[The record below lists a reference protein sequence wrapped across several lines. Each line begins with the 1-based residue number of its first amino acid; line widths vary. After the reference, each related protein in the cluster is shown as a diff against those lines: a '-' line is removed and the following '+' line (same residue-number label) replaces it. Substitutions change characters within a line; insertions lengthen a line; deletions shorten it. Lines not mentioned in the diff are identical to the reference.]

1 MDLLRRLGRQ
11 LHHQRTARG
20 VALLPFEGKQVHAR
34 KPYRQHSN
42 VDEQRDR
49 QRHPDGGN
57 GDTPMVA
64 ARCVEPVAHRF
75 AKSAC
80 HADRLNRV
88 ESRAGVGLRPAGGHI
103 GEGLL
108 ATLNIHLR
116 PALGWL
122 ATSRRGSQISDARS
136 ITPEASSGSAPSLR
150 ASVGPHGVR
159 EAPANSST
167 CAVRCRLAGLRAD
180 RSVEPAT
187 PASARVRSSGA
198 GKNAIP
204 PAPGSALP
212 NPDKFIWPKDLLSF
226 SGRAQ
231 RLQYG

>member
-1 MDLLRRLGRQ
+1 MDLLRRLGSQ

-20 VALLPFEGKQVHAR
+20 VALLPFERKQVHAR
-34 KPYRQHSN
+34 KPYRQRSN

-88 ESRAGVGLRPAGGHI
+88 KSRAGVGLRPAGGHI

-116 PALGWL
+116 PPLGWL
-122 ATSRRGSQISDARS
+122 RRLAAVKFLTR
-136 ITPEASSGSAPSLR
+136 EASQPHLILHRACARLLDHTAARKLR
-150 ASVGPHGVR
+150 P
-159 EAPANSST
+159 
-167 CAVRCRLAGLRAD
+167 
-180 RSVEPAT
+180 T
-187 PASARVRSSGA
+187 PALAQCDVGLLVCAPTDLSSQQRPRPRV
-198 GKNAIP
+198 
-204 PAPGSALP
+204 
-212 NPDKFIWPKDLLSF
+212 
-226 SGRAQ
+226 
-231 RLQYG
+231 